1 MLEDISIK
9 DFVLIDSLSLDFSK
23 GLTVFSGETGAG
35 KSILIGA
42 ISFLLGGKGGVELVR
57 DGASEARVSGS
68 LYISPEHIEARQWLS
83 EHHIELDEN
92 RLLLRRI
99 LRSNGKSAS
108 WIQEAQVTKAEVQE
122 FTALLVDIHGQHEHQ
137 SLMRP
142 SEHRK
147 FLDAYAGIENKVR
160 DFTQLYTDLITKRQK
175 MQAVQTSD
183 AERKRKIEMLVF
195 ACEEIEALHIRVNEE
210 TELEE
215 ELSRL
220 SQFEKL
226 YETIQDMNQTLSTGD
241 SALVSHLKKL
251 HVSASHIEDL
261 DKVLATLSQRLES
274 AFYEV
279 SDIANELNAY
289 QQSLIFDPSRLEEEQ
304 DRLAQF
310 FRLKKKYLKNQNEK
324 ADALLDFLKKAEKEL
339 LDLQN
344 WEEDRELLEKEIKDL
359 EKKLYDA
366 AVFLTEKRR
375 AFSEKMSE
383 QLVIILQDLGMK
395 NTLFQVSISEK
406 ESTEFIQKCGP
417 YGKDNIEFL
426 IAANEGSVLRPLSK
440 IASGGEIS
448 RVMLA
453 LKTIFS
459 ATDAIESLIFDE
471 IDTGIGGEI
480 AVSVG
485 KHLKALSKKKQVFC
499 ITHLASIAVFA
510 DTHMRIEKK
519 TDKGATFTSVVPI
532 MGEDRVEEIARM
544 LSGDA
549 FSQASIDHAR
559 IAAPL
564 YDDSN
569 VNSRVLVIGYLEKQA
584 SPYV

>member
-1 MLEDISIK
+1 MCFIQPCEQSCIGQEDLVLEDISIK

-289 QQSLIFDPSRLEEEQ
+289 QQSLIFDPSRLEEVQE
-304 DRLAQF
+304 RLALF

-324 ADALLDFLKKAEKEL
+324 ADALLEFLKKAEKEL

-559 IAAPL
+559 SLLAM
-564 YDDSN
+564 S
-569 VNSRVLVIGYLEKQA
+569 
-584 SPYV
+584 